1 MILNKERILSKVPY
15 HGYHLM
21 LLQHSETFHI
31 RILDERN
38 NVVQLKSSMV
48 HATEADALDEARQK
62 VDSIVG
68 HRHFER

>member
-1 MILNKERILSKVPY
+1 MILSKELILGKVPY

-31 RILDERN
+31 RILDDRN
-38 NVVQLKSSMV
+38 NDVQLKLSE
-48 HATEADALDEARQK
+48 HATEADAFNEARQK

-68 HRHFER
+68 QCRL

>member
-1 MILNKERILSKVPY
+1 
-15 HGYHLM
+15 M
-21 LLQHSETFHI
+21 LLQHCETFHI

-38 NVVQLKSSMV
+38 NVMELQLSTV

-68 HRHFER
+68 QRHFES

>member
-1 MILNKERILSKVPY
+1 MILSKERILSKVPY

-21 LLQHSETFHI
+21 LLQHSATFHI

-38 NVVQLKSSMV
+38 NVVQLKLSTV
-48 HATEADALDEARQK
+48 HATEEDALDEARQK

-68 HRHFER
+68 QRHFES

>member
-1 MILNKERILSKVPY
+1 MILSKERILSKVPY

-38 NVVQLKSSMV
+38 NVVQLKLSTV

-68 HRHFER
+68 QRHFEI

>member
-1 MILNKERILSKVPY
+1 MILNKELVLGKVPY

-21 LLQHSETFHI
+21 LFQHSETFQV

-38 NVVQLKSSMV
+38 NVVQLKLSP
-48 HATEADALDEARQK
+48 HATEADALDEAKQK

-68 HRHFER
+68 QCRL